1 MIHPTAKAT
10 EAETIAHE
18 HLVHLLLEQIERT
31 FETGGRDEG
40 LRQVG
45 AMLRQLD
52 ASALRALVYGQGL
65 QDESELTES
74 ENEPRGAEEGTSE
87 PPR

>member
-1 MIHPTAKAT
+1 MTHPTAKAT
-10 EAETIAHE
+10 EAGTIAHE
-18 HLVHLLLEQIERT
+18 HLVRLLLEQIERT

-40 LRQVG
+40 LRRVG
-45 AMLRQLD
+45 AMLRLLD

-74 ENEPRGAEEGTSE
+74 ENEPRDTPESAA
-87 PPR
+87 